1 MILSCTQG
9 PMKHDSSTV
18 ATSRARAR
26 LPCWAH
32 EPSAEVSCAI
42 RTSHADR
49 ISDHAPRRG
58 PRPDRTETRPQT
70 R

>member
-32 EPSAEVSCAI
+32 EPSNGRCVCRVTCVCVVPPSPCVQLWC
-42 RTSHADR
+42 RVHSH
-49 ISDHAPRRG
+49 G
-58 PRPDRTETRPQT
+58 
-70 R
+70 